1 MESDGFTSLPRGRH
15 KLTREQVAASQR
27 ERLLQGMT
35 QAVGEKGYTRTSVA
49 DVLKRARVSRETFY
63 ENFADKQA
71 CFLAAYEASAER
83 YLRVVD
89 DALAARD
96 EPVMARL
103 EGALRG
109 YLRELAADASAARTF
124 LLEIHA
130 VGPAA
135 TALRCRVLDG
145 FIELIDG
152 LLAED
157 ERFRALPDPK
167 FAVRMLLGG
176 VASLVTGQVAMGR
189 HATLPKLSAPILAHV
204 RSLLGQNH
212 VQHHVRT

>member
-1 MESDGFTSLPRGRH
+1 MDSDGLPSLPRGRH

-35 QAVGEKGYTRTSVA
+35 HAAGEKGYARTSVA

-83 YLRVVD
+83 YLRTVD
-89 DALAARD
+89 EALAAD
-96 EPVMARL
+96 GPVMARL
-103 EGALRG
+103 ERALRG
-109 YLRELAADASAARTF
+109 FLRELAADASAARTF
-124 LLEIHA
+124 LVEIYA

-135 TALRCRVLDG
+135 TVPRYRVLDG
-145 FIELIDG
+145 FIETIDG

-157 ERFRALPDPK
+157 ERFRALPDPE
-167 FAVRMLLGG
+167 FAVRMLVGG
-176 VASLVTGQVAMGR
+176 IASLVTAQVAMGR
-189 HATLPKLSAPILAHV
+189 HASLPKLSAPILTHV
-204 RSLLGQNH
+204 KSLLGQNH
-212 VQHHVRT
+212 VRT